1 MGSVL
6 ISDHYNNT
14 VWEII
19 CPGICGAGEV
29 ARLVKCFA
37 EKHENLSLNLST
49 HVEGQVSGVCL

>member
-14 VWEII
+14 VYKS
-19 CPGICGAGEV
+19 PGICGAGEV